1 MLSRLEGVVL
11 DRLEEQIKK
20 PLRESSLDPS
30 PECVVICPTSPK
42 WVGTS
47 PQPGGH
53 PSMREPKVG
62 RIGTPRRASLVLV
75 VARTIA
81 T

>member
-1 MLSRLEGVVL
+1 MLSRLEGAVL

-42 WVGTS
+42 WVGIS
-47 PQPGGH
+47 PQYGGH

-62 RIGTPRRASLVLV
+62 RMVRSDRYPS
-75 VARTIA
+75 
-81 T
+81 